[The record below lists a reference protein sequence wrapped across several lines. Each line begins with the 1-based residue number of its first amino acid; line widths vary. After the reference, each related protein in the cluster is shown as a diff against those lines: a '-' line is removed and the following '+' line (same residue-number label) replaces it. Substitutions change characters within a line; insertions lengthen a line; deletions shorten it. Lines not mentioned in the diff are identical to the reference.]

1 MADAVA
7 WLAERHYIEPML
19 SLIAV
24 VMKHGSRPS
33 AVLTFTCRCRRQ
45 FAALDSPMH
54 CLAGIDLMAVG
65 SHPLSI
71 GLPAMRLL
79 VSNPRALQDNLIP
92 R

>member
-54 CLAGIDLMAVG
+54 CIAGIDLMAIG
-65 SHPLSI
+65 GRPLSI
-71 GLPAMRLL
+71 SLPAMRLL
-79 VSNPRALQDNLIP
+79 ASSSLAL
-92 R
+92 

>member
-7 WLAERHYIEPML
+7 WIAERHYIEPML

-24 VMKHGSRPS
+24 VMKHGGRPS

-65 SHPLSI
+65 GRPL
-71 GLPAMRLL
+71 
-79 VSNPRALQDNLIP
+79 
-92 R
+92 